1 MLNAL
6 SHLAW
11 LILLAP
17 LVATLWIGF
26 SFMVGWNRG
35 EEGEPMTSRV
45 AIRAITLS
53 TLLLLGFSVLYLAG
67 LRFNTVSG
75 PLWINSGIIHI
86 EFNLLLDGLS
96 LSVATAL
103 SIVLLLVVRFSV
115 NYLHREAAF
124 QRFFMMLMLFC
135 FAMEL
140 IWLGGNAAMTFM
152 GWELAGV
159 SSYLLIAYNW
169 KRPTAAL
176 NAQRAFITN
185 RIGDA
190 GFILALFA
198 AIYFFHTVD
207 WQALAQQVA
216 TVKLSSLQ
224 LSLLTL
230 GLVLAALAKSAQL
243 PFSSWITHALE
254 GPTPSSAVYYG
265 SIMVHA
271 GVYLLLR
278 SAPLL
283 EMTQALSYLIGLMGL
298 LTLIYAWLS
307 AQVQTDIKSSL
318 IFATLMQ
325 IGLMLIEIALG
336 WYTLA
341 TVHLILHA
349 WWRAYQF
356 LHAPAFM
363 QLTHYP
369 APPTPQWLRRKVFL
383 RNAALQRFWLDPIT
397 HTLLVAPTQ
406 ALAKDAQVL
415 EDHVI
420 DRLTGTPFAHQPAI
434 GESDA
439 ATTRAGI
446 PGQFLERLA
455 HGAEWMEA
463 YLTTQVG
470 SSSFLKNVLHIE
482 RYLEII
488 ERLLRQPH
496 YLIVLITISLVIV
509 L

>member
-1 MLNAL
+1 MLKVL
-6 SHLAW
+6 PYLAW
-11 LILLAP
+11 LIVLAP
-17 LVATLWIGF
+17 LCATLWIGF

-35 EEGEPMTSRV
+35 EAGEKTTSLAAV
-45 AIRAITLS
+45 GAITLS
-53 TLLLLGFSVLYLAG
+53 TVLLLLFSTLYLLG
-67 LRFNTVSG
+67 FRFYTIQGST
-75 PLWINSGIIHI
+75 WINSGIVHI
-86 EFNLLLDGLS
+86 DFNLLLDGLS

-103 SIVLLLVVRFSV
+103 SIILLLVVRFSV

-135 FAMEL
+135 LAMEL
-140 IWLGGNAAMTFM
+140 IWLGGNAALTFV

-169 KRPTAAL
+169 KRPTATL

-198 AIYFFHTVD
+198 ALYFFHSVD
-207 WQALAQQVA
+207 WQVLINSVTTIQ
-216 TVKLSSLQ
+216 LSSLQ

-230 GLVLAALAKSAQL
+230 GLLIAAFAKSAQL

-265 SIMVHA
+265 SVMVHA

-278 SAPLL
+278 AAPLI
-283 EMTQALSYLIGLMGL
+283 EMTHALSYLIGLVGV
-298 LTLIYAWLS
+298 LTVVYAWLS

-325 IGLMLIEIALG
+325 VGLMLVEIALG
-336 WYTLA
+336 LYTLA

-369 APPTPQWLRRKVFL
+369 APMSPRWLQHKTFL

-397 HTLLVAPTQ
+397 HALLVKPTQ

-420 DRLTGTPFAHQPAI
+420 DRITGSPFAHQPAI
-434 GESDA
+434 GETDND
-439 ATTRAGI
+439 TVRAGI
-446 PGQFLERLA
+446 PGHVLKRFAKGAQWLE
-455 HGAEWMEA
+455 E

-470 SSSFLKNVLHIE
+470 SSSFLKKVLYVE

-488 ERLLRQPH
+488 ERLLRQPY

>member
-1 MLNAL
+1 MLKL
-6 SHLAW
+6 LPYLAW
-11 LILLAP
+11 LIVLAP
-17 LVATLWIGF
+17 LLATLWIGF

-35 EEGEPMTSRV
+35 EAGEKGTARV
-45 AIRAITLS
+45 AVSAITLS
-53 TLLLLGFSVLYLAG
+53 TVLLLFFSTLYLAG
-67 LRFNTVSG
+67 IRFDTIQGTN
-75 PLWINSGIIHI
+75 WITSGIVHI

-103 SIVLLLVVRFSV
+103 SIILLLVVRFSV

-135 FAMEL
+135 LAMEL
-140 IWLGGNAAMTFM
+140 IWLGGNAALTFV

-169 KRPTAAL
+169 QRPTATL

-190 GFILALFA
+190 GFILALFSA
-198 AIYFFHTVD
+198 LYFFHTVD
-207 WQALAQQVA
+207 WQVLANQTEKVQ
-216 TVKLSSLQ
+216 LSSLQ
-224 LSLLTL
+224 LALITL
-230 GLVLAALAKSAQL
+230 GLVIAAMAKSAQL

-265 SIMVHA
+265 SVMVHA

-278 SAPLL
+278 AAPLIDA
-283 EMTQALSYLIGLMGL
+283 THALSYFIGLIGL
-298 LTLIYAWLS
+298 LTVIYAWLN

-325 IGLMLIEIALG
+325 VGLMLIEVALG

-369 APPTPQWLRRKVFL
+369 APQTPQWLRQKTFI
-383 RNAALQRFWLDPIT
+383 RNAALQRFWLDSLT
-397 HTLLVAPTQ
+397 DSLLVKPTQ
-406 ALAKDAQVL
+406 LLAKDAQVL

-434 GESDA
+434 GETDSQ
-439 ATTRAGI
+439 TVRAGI
-446 PGQFLERLA
+446 PGQLLQRFAKGAQWLET
-455 HGAEWMEA
+455 

-470 SSSFLKNVLHIE
+470 DSSFLKKVLHIE
-482 RYLEII
+482 RYLEIV

-496 YLIVLITISLVIV
+496 YLIVLIMVSLVIV

>member
-1 MLNAL
+1 MLSLIA
-6 SHLAW
+6 HLAW
-11 LILLAP
+11 LIVLAP
-17 LVATLWIGF
+17 LLAALWIGF

-35 EEGEPMTSRV
+35 EEGESGTARV
-45 AIRAITLS
+45 AIGAISTS
-53 TLLLLGFSVLYLAG
+53 TLLLLLFSVLYLFG
-67 LRFNTVSG
+67 IRFDTLEG
-75 PLWINSGIIHI
+75 MTWINSGIIHI
-86 EFNLLLDGLS
+86 ELALLLDGLS
-96 LSVATAL
+96 LSIATAL

-124 QRFFMMLMLFC
+124 QRFFMMLMLLC
-135 FAMEL
+135 LGMEL
-140 IWLGGNAAMTFM
+140 IWLSGNAALTFV

-169 KRPTAAL
+169 KRPTATL

-198 AIYFFHTVD
+198 ALYFFNTLD
-207 WQALAQQVA
+207 WQALALQVPA
-216 TVKLSSLQ
+216 MKLNSLP
-224 LSLLTL
+224 LSLLTV
-230 GLVLAALAKSAQL
+230 GLLIAALAKSAQL

-265 SIMVHA
+265 SVMVHA

-278 SAPLL
+278 AAPLM
-283 EMTQALSYLIGLMGL
+283 ETTPALSYLIGLVGL
-298 LTLIYAWLS
+298 LTVLYAWLS

-325 IGLMLIEIALG
+325 VGLMLIEIALG

-341 TVHLILHA
+341 TIHLILHA

-356 LHAPAFM
+356 LHAPSFM

-369 APPTPQWLRRKVFL
+369 APPTPRWLTHKTFL
-383 RNAALQRFWLDPIT
+383 RNAALQRFWLDSLT
-397 HTLLVAPTQ
+397 HALLVKPTQ
-406 ALAKDAQVL
+406 ALSKDAQVL

-434 GESDA
+434 GENDNV
-439 ATTRAGI
+439 TLRAGI
-446 PGQFLERLA
+446 PGQFLAQLA
-455 HGAEWMEA
+455 RGAEWMEA
-463 YLTTQVG
+463 YLTTEVG
-470 SSSFLKNVLHIE
+470 SSSFLKKILYIE